1 MAKNNL
7 KEAPYIKIYSYRDA
21 AGNST
26 NVGHFDYEMLA
37 SYVYPGN
44 DVEWR
49 PNDPFEATLELVH
62 SSRGR
67 SSAVY
72 IYRDIATNI
81 RYPLFLSSVEFMLRH
96 ATIKAGQV
104 TGVWQVVKRG
114 QNYGLDMLEAL

>member
-1 MAKNNL
+1 MAKNSL
-7 KEAPYIKIYSYRDA
+7 KEAPYIKIYSYQDA

-26 NVGHFDYEMLA
+26 NVGHFDYETLA
-37 SYVYPGN
+37 GYVYPGN

-81 RYPLFLSSVEFMLRH
+81 RYPLFISSVEFMLRH